1 MKAKKVAVFLLAG
14 ALLIGNSNAVFAA
27 ESGTVVEGDSNS
39 SDGSEDGDSG
49 LEGGGSGSEGGGSG
63 LEGGGSGLEGGS
75 GTEGGSDTEG
85 SGSGSEG
92 GGTGSEGGGIG
103 SEGGGTG
110 SEGGGIG
117 SEGGGSGSEG
127 GGSGSEVGS
136 GSESGGSDGESGV
149 VKIKAP
155 VFYAAPRATGDG
167 TEDGTGDDTGTT
179 DGYKDIPIESD
190 TADGETLTKFE
201 VDNTI
206 LGGDLIVSIPA
217 EMTLEYD
224 ATSETMTKAD
234 YVSASGR
241 CGANQKLEIRTATSI
256 TYKDDKKAEI
266 TVPGTVAFGVAE
278 DDKQLENWT
287 AVELLTGVK
296 TPDSIVKKDISATV
310 QKSDIDYIGS
320 YSSVIQ
326 YNITVV
332 TTDTATEEP

>member
-27 ESGTVVEGDSNS
+27 ESGTVVEGDTDSS
-39 SDGSEDGDSG
+39 EDDGSDGGDSG
-49 LEGGGSGSEGGGSG
+49 LEGGGSGSEGDGSG

-85 SGSGSEG
+85 SGTGSEG
-92 GGTGSEGGGIG
+92 GGT
-103 SEGGGTG
+103 
-110 SEGGGIG
+110 G

-136 GSESGGSDGESGV
+136 GSESGGFDGESGV

-266 TVPGTVAFGVAE
+266 TVPGTVAFGVA
-278 DDKQLENWT
+278 
-287 AVELLTGVK
+287 
-296 TPDSIVKKDISATV
+296 
-310 QKSDIDYIGS
+310 
-320 YSSVIQ
+320 
-326 YNITVV
+326 
-332 TTDTATEEP
+332 

>member
-27 ESGTVVEGDSNS
+27 ESDTVIEGDSDS
-39 SDGSEDGDSG
+39 SEGDGSEGGGSG
-49 LEGGGSGSEGGGSG
+49 LEGGSSG

-75 GTEGGSDTEG
+75 SGLEDGGSGTEGGSSTEGGGSGTEG
-85 SGSGSEG
+85 SGSGTEG
-92 GGTGSEGGGIG
+92 DGTG
-103 SEGGGTG
+103 T
-110 SEGGGIG
+110 
-117 SEGGGSGSEG
+117 EGGGSGE
-127 GGSGSEVGS
+127 
-136 GSESGGSDGESGV
+136 ESGV

-155 VFYAAPRATGDG
+155 VFYAAPRAAG
-167 TEDGTGDDTGTT
+167 DGTGDDTGTT
-179 DGYKDIPIESD
+179 DGYTDISVESD

-278 DDKQLENWT
+278 ADKQLENWT

-332 TTDTATEEP
+332 TTDTTTEEPPVVEP